1 MKMTLIKAAVV
12 AGSICGC
19 AAVQAQTPST
29 QSGLIEVVGYFDETE
44 VMPPLEAHAT
54 LPANR
59 DPAVLSEDE
68 LAGQR
73 GGFVIGSQ
81 TLTAVTT
88 GNVINGDYVAGNVFL
103 SDNALSNFTGVGN
116 LLINTGG
123 QVSLQAAM
131 NLSIDTDN

>member
-1 MKMTLIKAAVV
+1 MPVEAPAAR
-12 AGSICGC
+12 
-19 AAVQAQTPST
+19 PS
-29 QSGLIEVVGYFDETE
+29 S
-44 VMPPLEAHAT
+44 
-54 LPANR
+54 R
-59 DPAVLSEDE
+59 DPAILSEDE

-131 NLSIDTDN
+131 NLSINTEN

>member
-1 MKMTLIKAAVV
+1 MKMTLIKAAVA
-12 AGSICGC
+12 AGLVCGS
-19 AAVQAQTPST
+19 AAVQAHTPSDDPGIFVT
-29 QSGLIEVVGYFDETE
+29 GYFDEAE
-44 VMPPLEAHAT
+44 AMPVEA
-54 LPANR
+54 PAAPPSPR

-123 QVSLQAAM
+123 QVSVQAAM